1 MGRLLQLRNL
11 CGEDFPVYCGC
22 DDRILPFMACGALGA
37 VSVLSNLRPRAV
49 KALTDAA
56 LRGEYARALT
66 LQREQQPL
74 IEALFASV
82 NPIPVKAALALTG
95 LDCGPCR
102 LPLSPAE
109 PDLTERLR
117 ELLDSGEEPA

>member
-1 MGRLLQLRNL
+1 MRDGRSKS
-11 CGEDFPVYCGC
+11 GF
-22 DDRILPFMACGALGA
+22 
-37 VSVLSNLRPRAV
+37 S
-49 KALTDAA
+49 
-56 LRGEYARALT
+56 
-66 LQREQQPL
+66 L